1 MMAKSTVTETDL
13 NFIVME
19 DLSWASQERTISLEK
34 VFKYVSSEAQRAI
47 AWYLSKKKSKR
58 IWARSL
64 RLTAIVA
71 TTFAG
76 LIPLLSQIFTSKGIP
91 NISPA
96 WASVALLVA
105 AAHVG
110 LDKFFGFSS
119 AWIRFLTTELQIRSA
134 LQEFQLDW
142 EIQKANLKGTDPN
155 DEQVQGMLSRCK
167 TFLSQ
172 INIILNNE
180 MMAWK
185 QEFQSA
191 LKHIDDAAKAQA
203 AVVMLGGA
211 NVVVNNGDKCNDGWK
226 LSIDGGSQ
234 RLYRGQTAA
243 LQDLTSGIHTIRV
256 EGKVGD
262 KIVQAENAF
271 QISPGSTARIELEMI

>member
-1 MMAKSTVTETDL
+1 MATSTTTDL
-13 NFIVME
+13 DFVVME
-19 DLSWASQERTISLEK
+19 GLSWASHERTISLEK
-34 VFKYVSSEAQRAI
+34 VFKYVSGEAQRAVT
-47 AWYLSKKKSKR
+47 WYLSKKKSKR

-64 RLTAIVA
+64 RLSAIVA

-76 LIPLLSQIFTSKGIP
+76 LIPLLSQIFTSNGIP
-91 NISPA
+91 IISPA

-142 EIQKANLKGTDPN
+142 EIQKAHLKGTDPN
-155 DEQVQGMLSRCK
+155 DEQVEGMLSRCK
-167 TFLSQ
+167 AFLSQ
-172 INIILNNE
+172 INVVLDNE
-180 MMAWK
+180 MTAWK

-191 LKHIDDAAKAQA
+191 LKQIDDASKAQA
-203 AVVMLGGA
+203 AGERLGGA
-211 NVVVNNGDKCNDGWK
+211 NVVVSNGDACSEGWK
-226 LSIDGGSQ
+226 LSVDGGSQ

-243 LQDLTSGIHTIRV
+243 LQDLTPGIHTIRV

-262 KIVQAENAF
+262 KAIRAENAF
-271 QISPGSTARIELEMI
+271 RISPGSTARIELEMV